1 MTDARDRGSK
11 TKPHKGKNPLSDERH
26 SVAVGGA
33 SPLPPESIDPWA
45 VKERIAVE
53 VGQISGRR
61 LRWRPEEIGAPHM
74 KGFLFDPS
82 SDE

>member
-1 MTDARDRGSK
+1 MTDARDKGAK
-11 TKPHKGKNPLSDERH
+11 WKPNKELHEPSDERH
-26 SVAVGGA
+26 SVAIGGA

-45 VKERIAVE
+45 VKERVAVE

-61 LRWRPEEIGAPHM
+61 LQWRPEEIGAPHM

-82 SDE
+82 GDE